1 MISNL
6 NNYDLNKIFVPWNH
20 AGEIA
25 KDHPPTIFDNEIL
38 LFRILAS
45 QTRLIRE
52 AWLHSWWL
60 FYRNGMDTF
69 NFTAINAQLTFREKS
84 FWEITAAFTWLQINR
99 PLSLAEETE
108 VIIFSQSKRGWKLE
122 EKQLS
127 LQLAGYHEGCARFG
141 IRRPYPENWS
151 STFFLFV
158 GLRYAK
164 ITDR

>member
-20 AGEIA
+20 VGEIA

-69 NFTAINAQLTFREKS
+69 NFAAINAQLTFREKS
-84 FWEITAAFTWLQINR
+84 FWEITADFTWLQINR

-108 VIIFSQSKRGWKLE
+108 VVIFSQSKLKIRREATVLAARGLWRRMCKIWDTKALSWKLE
-122 EKQLS
+122 FNLFSFCRSS
-127 LQLAGYHEGCARFG
+127 LC
-141 IRRPYPENWS
+141 
-151 STFFLFV
+151 
-158 GLRYAK
+158 
-164 ITDR
+164 